1 MTVYLGPKGNDFI
14 FNGKLSQVC
23 AEEAYTHLTTPVF
36 GTDVVYDCPN
46 HKLMEQKKVSGK
58 YKIRGGINR
67 LIQNNVVHEVW
78 SYVRNVQGI
87 RATDRAGSRR
97 PH

>member
-46 HKLMEQKKVSGK
+46 HKLMEQKKVSGEC
-58 YKIRGGINR
+58 KIKGMAAI
-67 LIQNNVVHEVW
+67 
-78 SYVRNVQGI
+78 
-87 RATDRAGSRR
+87 D
-97 PH
+97 